1 MGVVKHSESTQ
12 SNKFAISLQH
22 FKREVRDGTYFLH
35 ADKHQGFYEL
45 TLKFL
50 MEVVMHAQSAQNRK
64 LVIFLQHIEE
74 KVSQLLLC
82 SVVMQNIQIFY
93 GGPVMFVLTLYLE
106 NFVKFED
113 DQLMS
118 IKHILEKEMS
128 KRCHKM
134 ERGEE

>member
-74 KVSQLLLC
+74 KSITAAFVFCCDAKHSDILWGSSHVC
-82 SVVMQNIQIFY
+82 SYSLF
-93 GGPVMFVLTLYLE
+93 G
-106 NFVKFED
+106 KFC
-113 DQLMS
+113 
-118 IKHILEKEMS
+118 KV
-128 KRCHKM
+128 
-134 ERGEE
+134 